1 MVSSLH
7 THHSILR
14 FSVTLVLLSVLCGSQ
29 LRAQDII
36 YLSPTGN
43 DAHAG
48 TSDQP
53 MATLEQASKSPLW
66 TKSTTD
72 TLFILLKAGE
82 YNFPKTQT
90 ITTPPRRPVVIRG
103 TGSSNPRIS
112 GGIKVSGWQQY
123 KKGIYRAPWPM
134 AGGKYVSFE
143 QLFVNGHR
151 ATLARTPNTGWGKV
165 QSFSQQEQDDDKAVR
180 IVEIESSHHKALQQL
195 KTEERNRVR
204 LHLLQKWN
212 MLKWSLSEASL
223 SPSAI
228 TFTKCSMGK
237 QNPVKKGTRYIIEN
251 YRGAL
256 DAPGE
261 WFADAAD
268 HYVYYIP
275 RQGENMATAEVIAPV
290 LDKLLV
296 IKGKQGKPV
305 KDITIE
311 GIDFCHSAHI
321 MPQAGER
328 VGQAMAHLGAAVEM
342 SHAEGITVRRCIIT
356 GTGEYALWLKEKV
369 SGCTVRECTMTD
381 LGAGGVKV
389 GHYSNV
395 KRGQTVSNHN
405 TIDNNVIA
413 DGGHVTEAGVGI
425 LVLRSADNSITHN
438 HIHHLY
444 YTGISVGWTW
454 GYNTGSRYNPT
465 VGNHIAYNLIHDIGQ
480 GMLSDMGGIYL
491 LGEEPGT
498 VVENNVVHDVRSYDY
513 GGMGIYTDQGASY
526 ITIRNN
532 LVYRCS
538 EACFQQHYGKE
549 NNVENNIFAFASK
562 YVLMLTKNESQ
573 VPFTFRR
580 NIVVSLPGVTFIR
593 KGSWLKSSAKMEG
606 NLYWNNGGTSDF
618 ASLDF
623 SQYRNRHEK
632 KAVEADPMFVDAQ
645 RGNFHFR
652 SKANAERIGFKPF
665 NYEEAGVY
673 GSMAGKGGQTSSAG
687 VSVPAAT
694 SSGTIHFPF

>member
-1 MVSSLH
+1 MTS
-7 THHSILR
+7 HHSTIPLS
-14 FSVTLVLLSVLCGSQ
+14 FVSCLVIALFCTQSLK
-29 LRAQDII
+29 AQDVL

-43 DAHAG
+43 DAQAG
-48 TSDQP
+48 TANQP
-53 MATLEQASKSPLW
+53 IATIEKAAKSPLW
-66 TKSTTD
+66 TKATKD

-82 YNFPKTQT
+82 YHFPKTQT
-90 ITTPPRRPVVIRG
+90 ISTPPRRPVVIRG
-103 TGSSNPRIS
+103 TDANRTRIS
-112 GGIKVSGWQQY
+112 GGIHIKGWQQY

-134 AGGKYVSFE
+134 EGGQYVCFE
-143 QLFVNGHR
+143 QLFVNGRR
-151 ATLARTPNTGWGKV
+151 ATLARTPNMGCGKV
-165 QSFSQQEQDDDKAVR
+165 QSFSQQEQDDKAVR
-180 IVEIESSHHKALQQL
+180 TVEIESSHHKDLQQL
-195 KTEERNRVR
+195 KTEELNRVR

-223 SPSAI
+223 SPSTI
-228 TFTKCSMGK
+228 TFTKCNMGK
-237 QNPVKKGTRYIIEN
+237 QNPVKQGTRYFIEN
-251 YRGAL
+251 YRRAL

-275 RQGENMATAEVIAPV
+275 RQGEDMAKAEVIAPV

-296 IKGKQGKPV
+296 IKGKQGKPI

-311 GIDFCHSAHI
+311 CIDFCHSAHI

-328 VGQAMAHLGAAVEM
+328 VVQAMAHLGAAVEM
-342 SHAEGITVRRCIIT
+342 SHAEGITVRRCTIS
-356 GTGEYALWLKEKV
+356 GTGAYALWLKEKV

-413 DGGHVTEAGVGI
+413 DGGHVTETGVGI
-425 LVLRSADNSITHN
+425 LVLHSADNNITHN

-444 YTGISVGWTW
+444 YTGISLGWTW
-454 GYNTGSRYNPT
+454 GYNSDSKYNPT
-465 VGNHIAYNLIHDIGQ
+465 LGNHIAYNLIHDIGQ
-480 GMLSDMGGIYL
+480 GILSDMGGIYL
-491 LGEEPGT
+491 LGEQPGT

-526 ITIRNN
+526 VTIRNN

-549 NNVENNIFAFASK
+549 NIVENNIFAFASK
-562 YVLMLTKNESQ
+562 YQLMLTKNENH

-580 NIVVSLPGVTFIR
+580 NIVLQTNGTTIIR
-593 KGSWLKSSAKMEG
+593 NSTWLKSRAKMEG
-606 NLYWNNGGTSDF
+606 NLYWCVGGRTDF
-618 ASLDF
+618 ATLGFGQWS
-623 SQYRNRHEK
+623 SRYEK
-632 KAVEADPMFVDAQ
+632 KAVEADPLFVNAEH
-645 RGNFHFR
+645 GNFHFR
-652 SKANAERIGFKPF
+652 STANAEKIGFKPF

-673 GSMAGKGGQTSSAG
+673 GVMAGKGGQTGSVG